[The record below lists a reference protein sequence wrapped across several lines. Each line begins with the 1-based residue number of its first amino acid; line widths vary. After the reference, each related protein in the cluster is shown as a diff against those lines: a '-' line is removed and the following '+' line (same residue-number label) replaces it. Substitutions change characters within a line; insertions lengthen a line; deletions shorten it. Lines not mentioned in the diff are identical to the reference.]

1 MRKLYHKTE
10 AKKMKV
16 SKQKLRTIIAEELE
30 KISEGDNRGE
40 GSMARHQLYRT
51 AKLAMITRN
60 MITDDTDLEEWVESK
75 ITKTHDYLKTV
86 MDYID
91 NPDT

>member
-1 MRKLYHKTE
+1 
-10 AKKMKV
+10 MKV
-16 SKQKLRTIIAEELE
+16 SKQKLRAIISEELE
-30 KISEGDNRGE
+30 NISEGTHRGE

-60 MITDDTDLEEWVESK
+60 MISDDTDLEEWVESK
-75 ITKTHDYLKTV
+75 ITKAHDYLKTV